1 MWWLAAGLTLLSAY
15 GSYRTSKAQSA
26 AAAEGLAISRENAKL
41 KEKQNVEAERRA
53 KKEQVAVEAEAKA
66 RAYASG
72 AKGDST
78 NFNQVRAS
86 ITAEHEKQFE
96 WLQWS
101 GEKSVEMILR
111 TGEYQKQIGDAQAE
125 ASMWNAV
132 GQVGKAAGYA
142 YTGLA
147 QPTDPITVGSTTYES
162 QLTSPLISTS
172 VPTYNSNEPFT
183 GFNPFYNKTGFALS
197 PSGF

>member
-26 AAAEGLAISRENAKL
+26 AAAEGLKISQENAKIRRRENA
-41 KEKQNVEAERRA
+41 EAERRA
-53 KKEQVAVEAEAKA
+53 KLEQDRVEGEAKA

-72 AKGDST
+72 ARGDST

-86 ITAEHEKQFE
+86 ITAEHKKQSE

-101 GEKSVEMILR
+101 GDKAVEMILR
-111 TGEYQKQIGDAQAE
+111 TGEYQKMMGDAQAE

-142 YTGLA
+142 YTGMN
-147 QPTDPITVGSTTYES
+147 QPADPITVGTTGYES
-162 QLTSPLISTS
+162 QLTAPLISTS
-172 VPTYNSNEPFT
+172 VPTYDSNTPFT
-183 GFNPFYNKTGFALS
+183 GFNPFYNKTGLS
-197 PSGF
+197 ASNF